1 MMAPTRSLRSATWT
15 LALTLA
21 GCGGGGGDT
30 GTDGGGA
37 SREGSAASDDVSTT
51 GADSGTSTSSDAGTD
66 ATMQGAD
73 TAEPLEGGRDQS
85 APDGHAGLAPMPIIS
100 FGVPAYASSGTASDA
115 NDDSY
120 DTVWRSS
127 EMTSSST
134 PSWLAYDLSSVPA
147 AERGPVDIVWDNGN
161 GGYNEYDIAAKP
173 DAAATNQPRDYT
185 FEANAA
191 PGGSLPGSGWVT
203 IVTVSGNTYL
213 SREHPVNLTGYNWL
227 RMTVTAING
236 GMSNENTALN
246 LDVHDASNG
255 ITDAWLFLGDSIT
268 AFAMRNDGA
277 GIGAKSFPEL
287 INASKP
293 AYFPASEGAGEGS
306 WTSDTPLTT
315 ASPDGTGSIF
325 DHWLTTFP
333 GKFVCLSYGTND
345 GTDGSGDATPT
356 YDNFVTMVKKVIAAG
371 KTPCIP
377 HVPWAEDASHQM
389 NAQLIN
395 AKLDMLYN
403 QYPDV
408 VKGPDL
414 WAALLNQ
421 TDLYQDNLHPNPQ
434 GREVYRQ
441 AWATAMLSEVYP

>member
-1 MMAPTRSLRSATWT
+1 MTARTRSLRSATCT
-15 LALTLA
+15 LALALA
-21 GCGGGGGDT
+21 GCGGGSGDT
-30 GTDGGGA
+30 GSDAGGA
-37 SREGSAASDDVSTT
+37 SREGSAATSDDASTP
-51 GADSGTSTSSDAGTD
+51 GVDSGTSTPDTGMDAST
-66 ATMQGAD
+66 QGAD
-73 TAEPLEGGRDQS
+73 AAELDAGAVQV
-85 APDGHAGLAPMPIIS
+85 APDGHAALAPMPIIS
-100 FGVPAYASSGTASDA
+100 FGVPAYASSGTASNA
-115 NDDSY
+115 NDTSY

-127 EMTSSST
+127 ETTSSSA

-147 AERGPVDIVWDNGN
+147 AKRGQVDIVWDNGN
-161 GGYNEYDIAAKP
+161 GGYNEYDIAAKSG
-173 DAAATNQPRDYT
+173 AAAVNQPRDYV

-191 PGGSLPGSGWVT
+191 PGGSLPSSGWAT
-203 IVTVSGNTYL
+203 IVNVTGNTYL

-255 ITDAWLFLGDSIT
+255 ITDAWLLLGDSIT

-277 GIGAKSFPEL
+277 TIGAKSFPEL

-293 AYFPASEGAGEGS
+293 AYFPAAEGAGEGS
-306 WTSDTPLTT
+306 WTSGTPLTT
-315 ASPDGTGSIF
+315 ASPDGMGSIF

-333 GKFVCLSYGTND
+333 GRFVCLSYGTND

-356 YDNFVTMVKKVIAAG
+356 YNNFVTMVKKVIAAG

-395 AKLDMLYN
+395 AKLDILYS
-403 QYPDV
+403 QYPEV

-421 TDLYQDNLHPNPQ
+421 SSLYQDNLHPNPQ
-434 GREVYRQ
+434 GREAYRQ
-441 AWATAMLSEVYP
+441 AWAKAMLSEVYP